1 MNPIPPGLR
10 RREAGGY
17 TGMWGVLDHTQTPEQ
32 EWPALIAQ
40 TAAGDQAAFS
50 RLYDQSS
57 PQIYGLVLRIV
68 GHPQTAEEVTLDVY
82 TQVWKHA
89 QSYDRQ
95 RGTPMAWLIT
105 LARTRAIDRLRA
117 ARSDRGA
124 TSLEEAAWIPWDGA
138 DPEEESAGLQRQA
151 IVQQALT
158 RLSEEQ
164 REALL
169 LAYFGGYSQSEISEK
184 LGIPLGTV
192 KTRMRLGMMKLRD
205 LLAPYG
211 EELLV

>member
-1 MNPIPPGLR
+1 
-10 RREAGGY
+10 
-17 TGMWGVLDHTQTPEQ
+17 MWSVLDHTTLAEQ
-32 EWPALIAQ
+32 EWPSLIAL
-40 TAAGDQAAFS
+40 TAQGDQSAFS

-57 PQIYGLVLRIV
+57 PQIYGLILRII

-117 ARSDRGA
+117 TRAERHD
-124 TSLEEAAWIPWDGA
+124 TSLDDAAWIPWDGA
-138 DPEEESAGLQRQA
+138 TPEDESATQQRQG
-151 IVQQALT
+151 IVQRALAK
-158 RLSEEQ
+158 LSPEQ

-169 LAYFGGYSQSEISEK
+169 MAYFGGYSQSEIAEQLK
-184 LGIPLGTV
+184 LPLGTV
-192 KTRMRLGMMKLRD
+192 KTRMRLGMLKLRD

-211 EELLV
+211 EGLLV